1 MAHVLPFRALRYPSQ
16 LSQEMARLT
25 APPYDVITEKERLR
39 LESLHPH
46 NVVRLILPGQAGRAQ
61 DGSFY
66 SGAASLLSQW
76 QESGDLARDSE
87 PAFYPYRQTFRGPEG
102 ELSSRLGFLG
112 ALELPGKADSEKAIL
127 PHEKTLEGPRQDRTR
142 LILACRANLSPIFLL
157 HPDSTKTVG
166 ATLEEVTRIPPL
178 FGFADP
184 SGVTHELWKVDDSVT
199 TLRLENALRAD
210 WTLIADGHH
219 RYESALAVREALPGE
234 AGAGYVLAFF
244 CSLQDRGF
252 RIFPIHRLLR
262 GGDDSLTHG
271 IPRALRERHRVE
283 SLMPDSGPEEI
294 LQRLRQAGERT
305 FALVTPEDPPLL
317 VRLAADGNPAQDPL
331 EEFDTVLLQKEVLS
345 RMLGLSGPDI
355 ASGAV
360 GYTSD
365 AAEAIRQVRSAE
377 ARAAFLL
384 NPLKV
389 EAVVRAAQRGLR
401 LPQKSTY
408 FYPKVYTGLVIRP
421 F

>member
-1 MAHVLPFRALRYPSQ
+1 MAHILPFRALRYPSD
-16 LSQEMARLT
+16 LSQKMARLT
-25 APPYDVITEKERLR
+25 APPYDVISEKERQR
-39 LESLHPH
+39 LESLDPH
-46 NVVRLILPGQAGRAQ
+46 NVVRLILPGQAGRAE

-66 SGAASLLSQW
+66 TGAASLLSQW
-76 QESGDLARDSE
+76 QHEGALARDPKPS
-87 PAFYPYRQTFRGPEG
+87 FYPYRQTFVGPEG
-102 ELSSRLGFLG
+102 ESSSRLGFLG
-112 ALELPGKADSEKAIL
+112 ALELPGKGDSEKAIL

-157 HPDSTKTVG
+157 HPDSTMTVG
-166 ATLEEVTRIPPL
+166 ATLEEATRTPPL
-178 FGFADP
+178 SRFQDS
-184 SGVTHELWKVDDSVT
+184 SGVTHELWRVDDPAT
-199 TLRLENALRAD
+199 TQRLERALLAD

-219 RYESALAVREALPGE
+219 RYESALAVRETLPGE

-262 GGDDSLTHG
+262 GGENSLTRD
-271 IPRALRERHRVE
+271 IASALREGHRVE
-283 SLMPDSGPEEI
+283 PLPPDGGPDDI
-294 LQRLRQAGERT
+294 LRCLRQAGERN
-305 FALVTPEDPPLL
+305 FALLTLEGPPLL
-317 VRLAADGNPAQDPL
+317 VSLAASENPAGVSL
-331 EEFDTVLLQKEVLS
+331 EDFDTVLLQKQVFS
-345 RMLGLSGPDI
+345 QKLGLSSEDI

-365 AAEAIRQVRSAE
+365 AAEAFRQVRTSE
-377 ARAAFLL
+377 AKAAFLL

-408 FYPKVYTGLVIRP
+408 FYPKVYTGLVIRT

>member
-1 MAHVLPFRALRYPSQ
+1 MAHVLPFRALRYPAR

-25 APPYDVITEKERLR
+25 APPYDVIAEKERLR
-39 LESLHPH
+39 LENLDPH
-46 NVVRLILPGQAGRAQ
+46 NVVRLILPGPAGRAE

-66 SGAASLLSQW
+66 TGAAALLKRW
-76 QESGDLARDSE
+76 QEEGTLVRDPE

-112 ALELPGKADSEKAIL
+112 ALALPGKADSEKTIL
-127 PHEKTLEGPRQDRTR
+127 EHEMTLEGPRQDRTR

-157 HPDSTKTVG
+157 HPDSTQRVG
-166 ATLEEVTRIPPL
+166 TTLAEVTGVPPL
-178 FGFADP
+178 SRFEDP
-184 SGVTHELWKVDDSVT
+184 YGVMHELWRVDDPAT
-199 TLRLENALRAD
+199 TKRLEQALLAD

-219 RYESALAVREALPGE
+219 RYESALAVREMLPGE
-234 AGAGYVLAFF
+234 AGAGHVLAFF

-262 GGDDSLTHG
+262 GGDDSRT
-271 IPRALRERHRVE
+271 RDFVRKLRESHRVE
-283 SLMPDSGPEEI
+283 SLPPDSGPDEI
-294 LQRLRQAGERT
+294 LQRLRQAGERF
-305 FALVTPEDPPLL
+305 FALVTREDPPIL
-317 VRLAADGNPAQDPL
+317 VSLADAGSPAEDPL
-331 EEFDTVLLQKEVLS
+331 EEFDTVLLQKEIFS
-345 RMLGLSGPDI
+345 RMLGLTSKDI
-355 ASGAV
+355 GSGAV
-360 GYTSD
+360 AYTSD
-365 AAEAIRQVRSAE
+365 AAEALRQVRASE
-377 ARAAFLL
+377 AKAAFLL

-408 FYPKVYTGLVIRP
+408 FYPKVYTGLVIRT

>member
-1 MAHVLPFRALRYPSQ
+1 MASIVPFPALRYPAH
-16 LSQEMARLT
+16 LSQEMSLLT
-25 APPYDVITEKERLR
+25 APPYDVITQADRKR
-39 LESLHPH
+39 LEGLHPR
-46 NVVRLILPGQAGRAQ
+46 NVVRLILPGEAGRAE

-66 SGAASLLSQW
+66 TGAAALLSRW
-76 QESGDLARDSE
+76 QEEGTLARDPSA
-87 PAFYPYRQTFRGPEG
+87 AFYPYRQTFRGPDG

-112 ALELPGKADSEKAIL
+112 ALALPGKAGTEKAIL

-157 HPDSTKTVG
+157 HPDSTGRTG
-166 ATLEEVTRIPPL
+166 ETLEEFTQKAPL
-178 FGFADP
+178 SKFDDP
-184 SGVTHELWKVDDSVT
+184 AGVTHELWKMDEPELTRRLQES
-199 TLRLENALRAD
+199 LRTD

-234 AGAGYVLAFF
+234 PGSGYVLAFF

-262 GGDDSLTHG
+262 GGDELLTRN
-271 IPRALRERHRVE
+271 IATVMRERHRVE
-283 SLMPDSGPEEI
+283 SLPEGSGPDEI
-294 LQRLRQAGERT
+294 LRRLHEAGERT
-305 FALVTPEDPPLL
+305 FALVTREEPALL
-317 VRLAADGNPAQDPL
+317 VSLESSAGRREDPL
-331 EEFDTVLLQKEVLS
+331 EEFDTVLLQKTIFSQVF
-345 RMLGLSGPDI
+345 GLSERDI

-365 AAEAIRQVRSAE
+365 ATEALRQVRAAE
-377 ARAAFLL
+377 AKAAFLL
-384 NPLKV
+384 NPLNV
-389 EAVVRAAQRGLR
+389 EAVVRAAQAGLR

-408 FYPKVYTGLVIRP
+408 FYPKVYTGLVIRT